1 MKKTLFFSAF
11 LIAFVWVSRAQVYT
25 GAVGLGI
32 GLYEGA
38 TAVGPSGKY
47 FFAENH
53 AGQADLL
60 FADGVTII
68 GAVYQYHGQFS
79 GAEGL
84 QWFAGAGPDL
94 FLFGNGLG
102 SNFNIRFTGGLEY
115 KIPDVP
121 LVFAFDWR
129 PTLSLES
136 NVTERFDAGI
146 FGLGFRYA
154 FD

>member
-1 MKKTLFFSAF
+1 MKKLFFLGTLFF
-11 LIAFVWVSRAQVYT
+11 AFVCVSQAQVYT

-60 FADGVTII
+60 FADGATII
-68 GAVYQYHGQFS
+68 GANYQYHGQFN

-84 QWFAGAGPDL
+84 QWFAGAGPDI
-94 FLFGNGLG
+94 FIFGDGGG
-102 SNFNIRFTGGLEY
+102 SSFNIRFTGGLEY
-115 KIPDVP
+115 KIPNVP

-136 NVTERFDAGI
+136 DVVERFDAGI